1 MDQRGG
7 SGNADPH
14 QCEIKASGA
23 AANRPRTVG
32 PGCESALAWIEGLSA
47 GRARFPCGSFRRKR
61 TELQTDSKPAS
72 ERPTPLKAAVQAA

>member
-32 PGCESALAWIEGLSA
+32 PGCESVLAWIEGLSA
-47 GRARFPCGSFRRKR
+47 GGARFGGPHTSQSSSSSSQRGSIRPPY
-61 TELQTDSKPAS
+61 PALPRNS
-72 ERPTPLKAAVQAA
+72 PDIY